1 MCRFFVVG
9 IVKSEEINKIEGKYL
24 ENLSLISSIMLRKLR
39 LKGKNGFLIKKR
51 VWYSM
56 RF

>member
-1 MCRFFVVG
+1 MCRFFVVV

-24 ENLSLISSIMLRKLR
+24 KNLSLISSIMLRKLR